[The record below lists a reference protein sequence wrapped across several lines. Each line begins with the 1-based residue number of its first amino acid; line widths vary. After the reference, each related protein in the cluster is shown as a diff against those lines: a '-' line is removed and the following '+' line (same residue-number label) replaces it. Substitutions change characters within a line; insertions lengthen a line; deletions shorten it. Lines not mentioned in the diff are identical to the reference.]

1 MMAVAVDAEFA
12 ARDEAMRQVVEHEA
26 ARADSAVEALEAER
40 RNRTL
45 QKSAIADTL

>member
-45 QKSAIADTL
+45 KKGSIADTL